1 MPVSHR
7 RAPRVARDATVYTN
21 APIRRGEALIAHLC
35 TLLRS
40 QGHSQPKLT
49 AQQCTQT
56 PQFGAER
63 PDPPIRVH
71 YYGHT
76 GLPATQQCTQ
86 TPQSSVRRPLP
97 PICVHYC
104 DPKAIH
110 NPSSQPNSVHKRPKL
125 AQRAPILPFVYTITV
140 TRGYPRRNSVHKRSK
155 SVPGGSYRPFVYTVA
170 VPCSPRKPTDIL
182 VKHVFKLED
191 LVVVEAPSQMVII
204 NGVGATADVT
214 LGNSFSALA
223 LGKHVPVFSDC
234 SVRSVR

>member
-7 RAPRVARDATVYTN
+7 RAPRGCPRRNSVHKRPNSARRGPILPSVYTI
-21 APIRRGEALIAHLC
+21 AATRG
-35 TLLRS
+35 
-40 QGHSQPKLT
+40 
-49 AQQCTQT
+49 
-56 PQFGAER
+56 R
-63 PDPPIRVH
+63 PRHD
-71 YYGHT
+71 
-76 GLPATQQCTQ
+76 
-86 TPQSSVRRPLP
+86 
-97 PICVHYC
+97 
-104 DPKAIH
+104 
-110 NPSSQPNSVHKRPKL
+110 SVHKRPKL

-191 LVVVEAPSQMVII
+191 LVVVEAPSQMVTI

-214 LGNSFSALA
+214 LGNNFSALA

-234 SVRSVR
+234 SVRSAR